1 MTRTIFLIILSLAV
15 TSVAAQNKQKQIEAQ
30 QRLIELA
37 KEVWKCFPTECM
49 ITSDGDMDKFMFCT
63 QQPRHLFRPTLIDSL
78 NVAFAEAI
86 PTTTYASAM
95 KYNRLD
101 NSKDSISYTMTWDK
115 LLSKNHTKEYVAG
128 NHDLPSRLYSNH
140 ASEAIYDNM
149 NDSIFLWIVL
159 PHRKS
164 RQIRYDISGL
174 DSMLEDVK
182 KTYPTTHQK
191 VKFPKDP
198 TLKGDK
204 YVISCNA
211 DSVFDVLSQYVLRD
225 YWYEDRPMMA
235 IDYYTKNAHSRNHSG
250 QEMQLL
256 LYDSEHICNDRYI
269 EFVVCADKLLLL
281 DLKNMHDYSNWY
293 QYLYP
298 NTEHYPAFTP
308 IDWIQKLEPELYR
321 LDEERYQQRIKVS
334 VKKHESI
341 KQ

>member
-1 MTRTIFLIILSLAV
+1 MKRTVFLIILMSAV
-15 TSVAAQNKQKQIEAQ
+15 TSLAAQNKQREVETQ

-49 ITSDGDMDKFMFCT
+49 ITSDGDMDKFLFCT

-115 LLSKNHTKEYVAG
+115 LLSKDHTKEYVAG
-128 NHDLPSRLYSNH
+128 NQDLPSRLYSNH

-149 NDSIFLWIVL
+149 NDSIFLWIAL
-159 PHRKS
+159 PYRKN

-191 VKFPKDP
+191 VKFPKDS

-235 IDYYTKNAHSRNHSG
+235 IDYHTKNAPSRNHSG

-256 LYDSEHICNDRYI
+256 LYDSEHLCNDRYI

-281 DLKNMHDYSNWY
+281 DLNNLHDYSNWY
-293 QYLYP
+293 QFLPP
-298 NTEHYPAFTP
+298 NTEHYPVYSP
-308 IDWIQKLEPELYR
+308 MDWIQKLEPELYQFDQDVCR
-321 LDEERYQQRIKVS
+321 QRFNNL
-334 VKKHESI
+334 KK
-341 KQ
+341 

>member
-1 MTRTIFLIILSLAV
+1 MAV
-15 TSVAAQNKQKQIEAQ
+15 TSLAAQDKQKQIVAQ
-30 QRLIELA
+30 QRLIDLA
-37 KEVWKCFPTECM
+37 KEVWKCFPTECR
-49 ITSDGDMDKFMFCT
+49 ITSDGYMDKFMFCT
-63 QQPRHLFRPTLIDSL
+63 QQPRHLFRPSLIDSL
-78 NVAFAEAI
+78 NIAFAEAI
-86 PTTTYASAM
+86 PTATYASVM
-95 KYNRLD
+95 KQKLL
-101 NSKDSISYTMTWDK
+101 SSGKDSISYTMSWDK
-115 LLSKNHTKEYVAG
+115 LSSKDNTKEYVAG
-128 NHDLPSRLYSNH
+128 THYMPSRIYSILV
-140 ASEAIYDNM
+140 AEAIYDNM

-159 PHRKS
+159 PHRKA

-174 DSMLEDVK
+174 DSMLEVVK

-211 DSVFDVLSQYVLRD
+211 DSVFDVLSQYALRN

-235 IDYYTKNAHSRNHSG
+235 IDYLTKNAPSHLQKG

-256 LYDSEHICNDRYI
+256 LYDSEHLCNDRNI
-269 EFVVCADKLLLL
+269 VFVVCADKLLLL

-321 LDEERYQQRIKVS
+321 LDEERYLQR
-334 VKKHESI
+334 
-341 KQ
+341 

>member
-1 MTRTIFLIILSLAV
+1 
-15 TSVAAQNKQKQIEAQ
+15 
-30 QRLIELA
+30 
-37 KEVWKCFPTECM
+37 
-49 ITSDGDMDKFMFCT
+49 
-63 QQPRHLFRPTLIDSL
+63 
-78 NVAFAEAI
+78 
-86 PTTTYASAM
+86 
-95 KYNRLD
+95 
-101 NSKDSISYTMTWDK
+101 
-115 LLSKNHTKEYVAG
+115 
-128 NHDLPSRLYSNH
+128 
-140 ASEAIYDNM
+140 
-149 NDSIFLWIVL
+149 
-159 PHRKS
+159 
-164 RQIRYDISGL
+164 
-174 DSMLEDVK
+174 MLEDVK

-235 IDYYTKNAHSRNHSG
+235 IDYYTKNAPSRNHSG